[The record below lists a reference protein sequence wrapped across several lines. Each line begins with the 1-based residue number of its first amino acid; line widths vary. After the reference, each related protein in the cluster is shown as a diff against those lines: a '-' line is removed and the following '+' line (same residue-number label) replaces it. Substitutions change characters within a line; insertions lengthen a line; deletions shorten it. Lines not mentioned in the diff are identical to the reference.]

1 MTKSIKKSRTTNSHF
16 IYIPGTD
23 GCEETFDV
31 VCLKTGDVFA
41 SLPYWYQEK
50 ETLRDTRLL
59 IRALNRLHARG
70 GHFFAAPLLQTLQSL
85 EMLIGHDSAADV
97 NLGGRYVVA

>member
-1 MTKSIKKSRTTNSHF
+1 MTTPAKKLRTTPSHF
-16 IYIPGTD
+16 FFMRGKD
-23 GCEETFDV
+23 GCDETFDV

-41 SLPYWYQEK
+41 SLPYWYQEN

-85 EMLIGHDSAADV
+85 EMLIGHDSAADA
-97 NLGGRYVVA
+97 NEGGRYDPA